1 MKQRP
6 LQLLLTFKHKHFF
19 SIDDFI
25 SNSADTR
32 IYSELFPI
40 TKGLILNNS
49 DKKKK
54 TKLSGMAEGA
64 NKTTV
69 TASAE
74 TLTITIN

>member
-49 DKKKK
+49 DKKKR
-54 TKLSGMAEGA
+54 LSSQ
-64 NKTTV
+64 V
-69 TASAE
+69 
-74 TLTITIN
+74 LPRVQIRQL

>member
-1 MKQRP
+1 MKQRL

-49 DKKKK
+49 DKKKR
-54 TKLSGMAEGA
+54 LSSQVLPRVQI
-64 NKTTV
+64 KQ
-69 TASAE
+69 
-74 TLTITIN
+74 L